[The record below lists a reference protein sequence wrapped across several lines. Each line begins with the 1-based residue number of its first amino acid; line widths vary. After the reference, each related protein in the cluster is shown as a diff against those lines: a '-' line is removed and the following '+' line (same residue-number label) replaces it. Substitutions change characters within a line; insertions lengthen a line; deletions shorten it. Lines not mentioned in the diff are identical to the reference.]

1 MKTLLTEQQ
10 VQAGVRRMVDEIAAV
25 YGDRPLT
32 IVGVLTG
39 SVVLLADMIRLLTMP
54 LRVGVVQASSYRG
67 ATRRGPLVINSDLM
81 PDIASH
87 DVLVVDDIFDTGHT
101 LVELLSLMAQLG
113 PTSMRTAVLL
123 RKSGQ
128 QQVTLQPD
136 FVGFD
141 IPNEFVVGYGLDY
154 RDMFRNLPYVA
165 ALEPEDIGELPDG
178 AAACEVHEGAA
189 DGRTTE
195 GRAGSRWTA
204 RRPVELVKG
213 PADRRPAEAG
223 EPRGGTEGHTRDA
236 RGSGGGDRI
245 SGGDTEGRSGGGTG
259 AKLSGQGRLSQGRG
273 HDDPTAARCT
283 VA

>member
-1 MKTLLTEQQ
+1 MKTLLTQQQ
-10 VQAGVRRMVDEIAAV
+10 VNAGVRRMANEIVAV

-81 PDIASH
+81 PDVARH

-101 LVELLSLMAQLG
+101 LVELLSLLDKLG
-113 PTSMRTAVLL
+113 PTSLRTAVLL

-128 QQVTLQPD
+128 QEVDLQPD

-154 RDMFRNLPYVA
+154 RDMYRNLPYVA
-165 ALEPEDIGELPDG
+165 ALEPLDLGGPLSDS
-178 AAACEVHEGAA
+178 
-189 DGRTTE
+189 
-195 GRAGSRWTA
+195 AGT
-204 RRPVELVKG
+204 P
-213 PADRRPAEAG
+213 
-223 EPRGGTEGHTRDA
+223 
-236 RGSGGGDRI
+236 
-245 SGGDTEGRSGGGTG
+245 
-259 AKLSGQGRLSQGRG
+259 
-273 HDDPTAARCT
+273 
-283 VA
+283 